1 MSLIMAN
8 LQHRRAL
15 KRLREES
22 PDLPRSAAGSMAV
35 LIMVLGILAFF
46 GAIIRH

>member
-1 MSLIMAN
+1 MAN
-8 LQHRRAL
+8 LQQRRAL